1 MTRAS
6 GSSNAPVPVWE
17 VASRAVE
24 LAGSDERVLF
34 GITGPPAAGKSTL
47 ARALVDHVGE
57 AARLVGMDGFH
68 LAQARLAELGRLSRK
83 GAPDTFDA
91 VGFVSLV
98 RRLANPGKE
107 IVYAPE
113 FRRDSDESV
122 AGAVAIEPHV
132 RLVVI
137 EGNYLLVPDKPW
149 GELGELFH
157 EIWYCER
164 NEDDRRTNLIERHRT
179 YGRSDREARDWAL
192 GPDERNAALVRTTRS
207 RADHIVII
215 DGHLD
220 LARPGDRPERE
231 SRASAS

>member
-107 IVYAPE
+107 IVYAQIG
-113 FRRDSDESV
+113 R
-122 AGAVAIEPHV
+122 AHV
-132 RLVVI
+132 
-137 EGNYLLVPDKPW
+137 
-149 GELGELFH
+149 
-157 EIWYCER
+157 
-164 NEDDRRTNLIERHRT
+164 
-179 YGRSDREARDWAL
+179 
-192 GPDERNAALVRTTRS
+192 
-207 RADHIVII
+207 
-215 DGHLD
+215 
-220 LARPGDRPERE
+220 
-231 SRASAS
+231 